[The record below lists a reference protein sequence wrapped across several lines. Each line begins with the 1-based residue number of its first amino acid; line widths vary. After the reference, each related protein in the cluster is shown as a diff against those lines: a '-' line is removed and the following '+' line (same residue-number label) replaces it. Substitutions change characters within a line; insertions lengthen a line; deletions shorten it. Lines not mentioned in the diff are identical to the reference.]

1 MVNAHAHSKLLKPPG
16 RLNPLIS
23 FFKIC
28 WITTLAT
35 RDEVRATVDALD
47 HVPTARDP
55 AAPHFASKQH
65 RSWIQVFIQNSITS
79 NVHSTLEA
87 YDEDHDGDGIVL

>member
-47 HVPTARDP
+47 HVPTAR
-55 AAPHFASKQH
+55 ASKQH